1 MLTDGEDDNPMKVA
15 IVEDEIRIREGI
27 EKLLKKLN
35 RNYEIV
41 AVAENGDDGL
51 KLIRETKP
59 DIVITDICMPGMDGL
74 EMLERM
80 TSEGLH
86 AKAVVLSAYSDF
98 EYARSA
104 MKYGVTE
111 YLLKPTSLMDFEHAM
126 AHVEEQ
132 VMLDRSR
139 KPAEIGSIDQV
150 FRDLLLGRMK
160 ATPELERY
168 LSDNYG
174 IRSDSRFTLIL
185 CCPGSPFE
193 DRAREYNSNL
203 SRILQLFSQCRYVT
217 VDFSYRKVLATVAYD
232 YASPGSV
239 QAILHSRLA
248 DLGPDVAVSCGETAG
263 LFTLHD
269 TYEKMFPY
277 MDWNI
282 ALGGR
287 SVIRWPEVTQIKTE
301 SCIYPMELES
311 RMRAAMYASNTD
323 EIAAILREFS
333 ACFQD
338 GRIYQPREIK
348 ECYVRF
354 LWLIISFAKETG
366 GETGRTVD
374 RQKLLSEIM
383 DAKTREE
390 LKHIATGITAYLAPA
405 KVGGNVSHLTVRKAI
420 GLIREYYKDG
430 ITLDEISR
438 RLRVTPEYLGT
449 LFHRETGTPF
459 STYIRNVR
467 IDKAKELLC
476 GTQLKLYQI
485 AEETGYSDPKY
496 FSKVFREVTGFTPA
510 EYRKNYQV

>member
-1 MLTDGEDDNPMKVA
+1 MHMKVA

-27 EKLLKKLN
+27 EKLLTKLN

-51 KLIRETKP
+51 KLIREKKP
-59 DIVITDICMPGMDGL
+59 DIVITDICMPVMDGL
-74 EMLERM
+74 EMLEKM
-80 TSEGLH
+80 TAEGLH

-98 EYARSA
+98 EYARTA
-104 MKYGVTE
+104 MKFGVTE
-111 YLLKPTSLMDFEHAM
+111 YLLKPTSLMDFEQAM

-132 VMLDRSR
+132 VILDRSR
-139 KPAEIGSIDQV
+139 KPAEIGSIDQI
-150 FRDLLLGRMK
+150 FRDLLLGRLE
-160 ATPELERY
+160 ATPDLERY
-168 LSDNYG
+168 LSNNYG
-174 IRSDSRFTLIL
+174 IRSDSRLTLIL
-185 CCPGSPFE
+185 CCPGNPYE
-193 DRAREYNSNL
+193 AKAREYS
-203 SRILQLFSQCRYVT
+203 SSIDRILPLFSQCRHVK
-217 VDFSYRKVLATVAYD
+217 VDFPYRKVLATIAYD
-232 YASPGSV
+232 YATPGGV
-239 QAILHSRLA
+239 QSILQSRLA
-248 DLGPDVAVSCGETAG
+248 DLGPDAAVSCAETAG
-263 LFTLHD
+263 PFSLHD
-269 TYEKMFPY
+269 TYEKIFPY

-301 SCIYPMELES
+301 SCIYPMELEN

-323 EIAAILREFS
+323 EIAVILGEFS
-333 ACFQD
+333 SCFQD

-366 GETGRTVD
+366 GEPDRAVD

-390 LKHIATGITAYLAPA
+390 LERIATGMAACLTPA
-405 KVGGNVSHLTVRKAI
+405 ETGSNISHLTVRKAI
-420 GLIREYYKDG
+420 GLIREYYKNG

-449 LFHRETGTPF
+449 LFHREVGTSF

-476 GTQLKLYQI
+476 GTQLKLYEI
-485 AEETGYSDPKY
+485 AEKTGYSDPKY
-496 FSKVFREVTGFTPA
+496 FSKVFREVTGLTPA
-510 EYRKNYQV
+510 EYRKNYQVSQ

>member
-1 MLTDGEDDNPMKVA
+1 MPMKVA

-35 RNYEIV
+35 RDYEIV
-41 AVAENGDDGL
+41 AVAENGAEGL
-51 KLIRETKP
+51 KLIREEKP
-59 DIVITDICMPGMDGL
+59 DIVITDIRMPVMDGL
-74 EMLERM
+74 EMLKRM

-98 EYARSA
+98 EFARSA

-111 YLLKPTSLMDFEHAM
+111 YLLKPTSLTDFEQAM
-126 AHVEEQ
+126 VRVEEQ

-139 KPAEIGSIDQV
+139 KPAEIGTIDQI

-160 ATPELERY
+160 DTPELERY
-168 LSDNYG
+168 LINNYG
-174 IRSDSRFTLIL
+174 IRPDSFFTLIL
-185 CCPGSPFE
+185 CSPGIPFE
-193 DRAREYNSNL
+193 DKSKEYDSSL
-203 SRILQLFSQCRYVT
+203 ARILRLFSQCEYVT
-217 VDFSYRKVLATVAYD
+217 VDFPYRKVLATVVYD
-232 YASPGSV
+232 YAKPGIV
-239 QAILHSRLA
+239 QSILQSRLA
-248 DLGPDVAVSCGETAG
+248 DLGPEAVVSCAETAG
-263 LFTLHD
+263 PFTLHD
-269 TYEKMFPY
+269 IYEKMFPY

-282 ALGGR
+282 ALGCR

-301 SCIYPMELES
+301 SCIYPMDLEN
-311 RMRAAMYASNTD
+311 RMRAALHTSNTD
-323 EIAAILREFS
+323 EIAVILREFS
-333 ACFQD
+333 SCFQ
-338 GRIYQPREIK
+338 GSRIYQPREIK

-366 GETGRTVD
+366 GEPNRTVD

-390 LKHIATGITAYLAPA
+390 LEHIATSITAYLASSEISDS
-405 KVGGNVSHLTVRKAI
+405 VSHLTVRKAI
-420 GLIREYYKDG
+420 GLIRDYYKDG

-449 LFHRETGTPF
+449 LFHREVGTSF
-459 STYIRNVR
+459 STYIRNIR

-476 GTQLKLYQI
+476 GTQLKLYEI
-485 AEETGYSDPKY
+485 AEATGYSDPKY

-510 EYRKNYQV
+510 EYRKNYQALG

>member
-1 MLTDGEDDNPMKVA
+1 MPMKVA

-35 RNYEIV
+35 RDYEMV

-59 DIVITDICMPGMDGL
+59 DIVITDICMPVMDGL
-74 EMLERM
+74 EMLKRM

-111 YLLKPTSLMDFEHAM
+111 YLLKPTSLMDFEQAM

-160 ATPELERY
+160 ATPELESY
-168 LSDNYG
+168 LNNNYG

-193 DRAREYNSNL
+193 EKTREYG
-203 SRILQLFSQCRYVT
+203 SRLGRVLPLFSKCRFVT

-232 YASPGSV
+232 YAGPGGV
-239 QAILHSRLA
+239 QSILQSRLD
-248 DLGPDVAVSCGETAG
+248 DLGPVAAVCCAETTG
-263 LFTLHD
+263 PFSLHD
-269 TYEKMFPY
+269 AYEKMFPY
-277 MDWNI
+277 LDWNI
-282 ALGGR
+282 AQGGR
-287 SVIRWPEVTQIKTE
+287 TVIRWPEVAQVKTE
-301 SCIYPMELES
+301 SCIYPMELEN
-311 RMRAAMYASNTD
+311 RMRAAMYASNAD
-323 EIAAILREFS
+323 EIAAVLREFG
-333 ACFQD
+333 ACFRD
-338 GRIYQPREIK
+338 GKVYQPREIK

-366 GETGRTVD
+366 GNPDQTVD
-374 RQKLLSEIM
+374 RQKLLTEIM

-390 LKHIATGITAYLAPA
+390 LERVAEGITACLAPA
-405 KVGGNVSHLTVRKAI
+405 EAGGSVSHLTVRKAI
-420 GLIREYYKDG
+420 GLIREYYQDG

-449 LFHRETGTPF
+449 LFHREVGMSF

-476 GTQLKLYQI
+476 GTQLKLYEI
-485 AEETGYSDPKY
+485 AEKTGYSDPKY
-496 FSKVFREVTGFTPA
+496 FSKVFREATGLTPA
-510 EYRKNYQV
+510 EYRKNDQASR

>member
-1 MLTDGEDDNPMKVA
+1 MHMKVA

-27 EKLLKKLN
+27 EKLLTKLN
-35 RNYEIV
+35 RNYEVV

-51 KLIRETKP
+51 KLIREKKP
-59 DIVITDICMPGMDGL
+59 DIVITDICMPVMDGL

-80 TSEGLH
+80 TAEGLH

-111 YLLKPTSLMDFEHAM
+111 YLLKPTSLIDFEQAM

-160 ATPELERY
+160 ASEELERY
-168 LSDNYG
+168 LNNNYG
-174 IRSDSRFTLIL
+174 IRSDSRLALIL
-185 CCPGSPFE
+185 CCPGTPFE
-193 DRAREYNSNL
+193 EKAREYTGAL
-203 SRILQLFSQCRYVT
+203 DRILPLFSRCRHVT

-232 YASPGSV
+232 YASPGSI
-239 QAILHSRLA
+239 QSILQSRLA
-248 DLGPDVAVSCGETAG
+248 DLGPAAAVSCAETTG
-263 LFTLHD
+263 PYSLHD

-282 ALGGR
+282 ALGSR

-301 SCIYPMELES
+301 SCIYPMELEN
-311 RMRAAMYASNTD
+311 RMRAAMYASNTE

-333 ACFQD
+333 SCFQD

-366 GETGRTVD
+366 GEPDMAVD

-383 DAKTREE
+383 DAKTRED
-390 LKHIATGITAYLAPA
+390 LGHIAEGITNCLTPA
-405 KVGGNVSHLTVRKAI
+405 ENGGSVSHLTVRKAI

-449 LFHRETGTPF
+449 LFHREVGTSF

-476 GTQLKLYQI
+476 GTQLKLYEI
-485 AEETGYSDPKY
+485 AEKTGYSDPKY

-510 EYRKNYQV
+510 EYRKNYQVSP

>member
-1 MLTDGEDDNPMKVA
+1 MPMKVA

-35 RNYEIV
+35 RDYEIV

-59 DIVITDICMPGMDGL
+59 DIVITDICMPVMDGL
-74 EMLERM
+74 EMLKRM

-111 YLLKPTSLMDFEHAM
+111 YLLKPTSLMDFEQAM

-160 ATPELERY
+160 ATPELESY
-168 LSDNYG
+168 LNNNYG

-193 DRAREYNSNL
+193 EKTREYG
-203 SRILQLFSQCRYVT
+203 SRLGRVLPLFSQCRFVT

-232 YASPGSV
+232 YAGPGGV
-239 QAILHSRLA
+239 QSILQSRLD
-248 DLGPDVAVSCGETAG
+248 DLGPVAAVCCAETTG
-263 LFTLHD
+263 PFSLHD
-269 TYEKMFPY
+269 AYEKMFPY
-277 MDWNI
+277 LDWNI
-282 ALGGR
+282 AQGGR
-287 SVIRWPEVTQIKTE
+287 TVIRWPEVAQVKTE
-301 SCIYPMELES
+301 SCIYPMELEN
-311 RMRAAMYASNTD
+311 RMRAAMYASNAD
-323 EIAAILREFS
+323 EIAAVLREFG
-333 ACFQD
+333 ACFRD
-338 GRIYQPREIK
+338 GKVYQPREIK

-366 GETGRTVD
+366 GNPDQTVD
-374 RQKLLSEIM
+374 RQKLLTEIM

-390 LKHIATGITAYLAPA
+390 LERQRIAPDRAEGHRTDPGILPGRYHPRRDQPPAPGDAGIPRNALPPRGRHVLQHLHPQRPDRQGEGTALRNAAEAVRNRGKDGLFRSEVLQQGFPGGDRAHARRIPEERPGFALIPARSRFTAYRW
-405 KVGGNVSHLTVRKAI
+405 S
-420 GLIREYYKDG
+420 
-430 ITLDEISR
+430 
-438 RLRVTPEYLGT
+438 
-449 LFHRETGTPF
+449 
-459 STYIRNVR
+459 
-467 IDKAKELLC
+467 
-476 GTQLKLYQI
+476 
-485 AEETGYSDPKY
+485 
-496 FSKVFREVTGFTPA
+496 VFFA
-510 EYRKNYQV
+510 NDF

>member
-1 MLTDGEDDNPMKVA
+1 MHMKVA

-27 EKLLKKLN
+27 EKLLTKLD

-51 KLIRETKP
+51 KQIREKKP
-59 DIVITDICMPGMDGL
+59 DIVITDICMPVMDGL
-74 EMLERM
+74 EMLEKM
-80 TSEGLH
+80 TAEGLH

-111 YLLKPTSLMDFEHAM
+111 YLLKPTSLTDFSQAM

-160 ATPELERY
+160 STPDLEKY
-168 LSDNYG
+168 LGDNYG
-174 IRSDSRFTLIL
+174 IRPESNFTLIL
-185 CCPGSPFE
+185 CCPGGRFE
-193 DRAREYNSNL
+193 DSAREYTRSL
-203 SRILQLFSQCRYVT
+203 SRILTLFSRCRHVT
-217 VDFSYRKVLATVAYD
+217 VDFSYRKVLATIVYE
-232 YASPGSV
+232 YANPGSIPS
-239 QAILHSRLA
+239 ILQSRLA
-248 DLGPDVAVSCGETAG
+248 DLGPDAVVGCTETVGA
-263 LFTLHD
+263 FSLHD
-269 TYEKMFPY
+269 AYEKMFPY

-287 SVIRWPEVTQIKTE
+287 SVIRYPEVTQIKTE
-301 SCIYPMELES
+301 SCIYPVELENQ
-311 RMRAAMYASNTD
+311 MRVAMHASNMD
-323 EIAAILREFS
+323 EVAAVLNVFNN
-333 ACFQD
+333 CFLE
-338 GRIYQPREIK
+338 GRIYQPREVK

-354 LWLIISFAKETG
+354 LWLIISFAKEIG
-366 GETGRTVD
+366 GEWDKSVD

-390 LKHIATGITAYLAPA
+390 LKGVAESMTASLAPA
-405 KVGGNVSHLTVRKAI
+405 ENSFNVSHLTVRKAI
-420 GLIREYYKDG
+420 GLIHECYKDG

-438 RLRVTPEYLGT
+438 RLHVTPEYLGT
-449 LFHRETGTPF
+449 LFHREVGTSF

-476 GTQLKLYQI
+476 GTQLKLYEI
-485 AEETGYSDPKY
+485 AEKTGYSDPKY
-496 FSKVFREVTGFTPA
+496 FSKVFREVTGLTPA
-510 EYRKNYQV
+510 EYRKNYHVLL